1 MILGHN
7 HPSGCLEPSEADI
20 RMTRKLVVFGRM
32 LAIPVLDHVV
42 VSVRGFRS
50 IREMGIVPST
60 DANDEAA

>member
-1 MILGHN
+1 
-7 HPSGCLEPSEADI
+7 
-20 RMTRKLVVFGRM
+20 MTRKLVVFGRM